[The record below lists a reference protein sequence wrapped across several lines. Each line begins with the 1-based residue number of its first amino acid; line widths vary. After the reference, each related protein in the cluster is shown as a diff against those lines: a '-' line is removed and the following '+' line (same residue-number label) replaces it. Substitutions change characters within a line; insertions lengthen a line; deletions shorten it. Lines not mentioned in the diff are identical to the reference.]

1 MVLENKLKIFMVKLS
16 QRGHSDFHN
25 TTNFRNTIFVTWN
38 PFMLWCWRLVSLKT
52 LDLMTPV
59 NVSLSL
65 RSSFGV
71 WFTSIHPGLNVIHP
85 NGNIFQRFSHTS
97 RTPHRKLVSLL
108 GYGEGVCNSPT
119 VTERSELLQKL
130 QHGWGTIK
138 LTLHGLLLMYLHG
151 YIPVGHP
158 KVTVTQTPIP
168 IPIRTTIIRS
178 SQRAAVLLD
187 LKNVRLTPTTT
198 PIITAH
204 LHPVPSP
211 RLPSLRLPS
220 PRHHQKLVARPRVLW
235 NQNNT

>member
-1 MVLENKLKIFMVKLS
+1 
-16 QRGHSDFHN
+16 
-25 TTNFRNTIFVTWN
+25 
-38 PFMLWCWRLVSLKT
+38 
-52 LDLMTPV
+52 MTPV

-71 WFTSIHPGLNVIHP
+71 WFTSIHPGLNVQP
-85 NGNIFQRFSHTS
+85 LNGSTLQRFSHTS
-97 RTPHRKLVSLL
+97 HLPHQKLVNLL
-108 GYGEGVCNSPT
+108 GCGGEISNSPT
-119 VTERSELLQKL
+119 VTERSELLREL
-130 QHGWGTIK
+130 QHGWDTIK
-138 LTLHGLLLMYLHG
+138 LTLHGLLLIYLHG

-158 KVTVTQTPIP
+158 KVTVTQTPTP

-211 RLPSLRLPS
+211 RLPSPRLPNPRLPSPRLPSLRLPS
-220 PRHHQKLVARPRVLW
+220 PRHHPKLVARLHVL
-235 NQNNT
+235 